1 MKKNLLKT
9 ALAAFVMALGTT
21 GAWGQTQ
28 ITSTLYSQNFDD
40 LTGVPSDW
48 TQANG
53 SLTLEANGS
62 NKYLKETTSGS
73 GSRTAWYNGTAIAEA
88 VKNFDNW
95 TIEFDCLIAE
105 GTNTSNYSQGVW
117 LLGSKRSSKDFSSG
131 TPTSP
136 IIGVKKGTKQSVY
149 TVSVAATETSTTV
162 NLTSNTYYHYI
173 VSYDKTNTKLSFTI
187 QNADK
192 TEDVLSKTEFDY
204 DASTTTMGNLEGIAM
219 QAGRGTKDNTNGF
232 TCIDNIVITTV
243 SSKEI
248 VTAPQA
254 NITAI
259 NGVER
264 TVAITAQDATHKLYY
279 YFGDDS
285 TNPTEYSAPITV
297 SETST
302 LHYYA
307 QSTSGAKSDVQTL
320 EVNCVAVTLSKP
332 SILRTGANSYQITA
346 TQDATDGIT
355 PVPTIHYTISGGT
368 ESTAAN
374 GATINNVDG
383 DIVAWAE
390 ATGFTN
396 SETTTATYVA
406 AYAYYDVWSYNVN
419 SFPSTYSITSI
430 AEAIDKDTK
439 ATINGN
445 ENMYN
450 LKNINMKDLYVEN
463 STGWLLR
470 NQSASAFK
478 CQYAK
483 VSIAVNNVTTDD
495 IICLALNRDGGGN
508 AVSSVT
514 NGKVA
519 YNYNYQEYFIV
530 PDADGAVTVTLGT
543 GVALN
548 AVTVGK
554 TSVTKN
560 ITSTKLASF
569 SAASNTVVP
578 EGVSVYTAKVSG
590 DNVVLTKVETS
601 VIPANTGVI
610 VKSDAEGDKTF
621 KVTVDGTEAS
631 FEGNE
636 LIATSVAANATV
648 PSEGTYY
655 ALSASEATFGVL
667 KGGITLS
674 SNKAYIKAPVAASDA
689 NTVLSI
695 KFGDDTTG
703 INAAKV
709 KTAEADGAYYTLQ
722 GVKTMKPAK
731 GLYIHNGKKV
741 IVK

>member
-1 MKKNLLKT
+1 
-9 ALAAFVMALGTT
+9 MALGTT
-21 GAWGQTQ
+21 GAWAGTW
-28 ITSTLYSQNFDD
+28 STIFQEDYNDATTF
-40 LTGVPSDW
+40 
-48 TQANG
+48 
-53 SLTLEANGS
+53 
-62 NKYLKETTSGS
+62 NKFWASGS
-73 GSRTAWYNGTAIAEA
+73 TGRYTVEQTARTGGEEGDYVMEAKPVSNGNNGTTITYTGLTSSNTA
-88 VKNFDNW
+88 VNSYQTADLYRVSFEFNFCYNDSQTPWFQLMSSDGKSEVVGFYADTKGNGTLKINGTEVTDASFTLSAKAKTPTTYNNVIIYTETNDGVTGTYMDITWAGATTATTYTIDASNVVHIGKFVHNTKRYYNHFVFDNLKV
-95 TIEFDCLIAE
+95 ELY
-105 GTNTSNYSQGVW
+105 N
-117 LLGSKRSSKDFSSG
+117 
-131 TPTSP
+131 
-136 IIGVKKGTKQSVY
+136 
-149 TVSVAATETSTTV
+149 ET
-162 NLTSNTYYHYI
+162 
-173 VSYDKTNTKLSFTI
+173 
-187 QNADK
+187 
-192 TEDVLSKTEFDY
+192 
-204 DASTTTMGNLEGIAM
+204 
-219 QAGRGTKDNTNGF
+219 
-232 TCIDNIVITTV
+232 
-243 SSKEI
+243 EI
-248 VTAPQA
+248 VAAPQA

-279 YFGDDS
+279 YFGEDETS
-285 TNPTEYSAPITV
+285 VKEYSAPITV

-346 TQDATDGIT
+346 TQTATDGIT

-390 ATGFTN
+390 ATGFTK

-430 AEAIDKDTK
+430 ADAIDEDTK

-478 CQYAK
+478 CQSAK
-483 VSIAVNNVTTDD
+483 ASIAVNNVTTDD
-495 IICLALNRDGGGN
+495 IICLALYRDGGGN
-508 AVSSVT
+508 AVSSVA

-655 ALSASEATFGVL
+655 ALSANEAKFGVL
-667 KGGITLS
+667 TDGITLS

-703 INAAKV
+703 ISTAKV
-709 KTAEADGAYYTLQ
+709 KTAEADNAYYTLQ

-731 GLYIHNGKKV
+731 GLYIHNGKKI